1 VQTTLAVDE
10 AEDIAAVLRRR
21 FPALVEPRSADVCY
35 ATTNR
40 QAAVR
45 AVAAEADR
53 LVVVG
58 AANSSNSVRLAEV
71 GSRAGVDARRVDHAG
86 ELDLAWLAGAARV
99 AVTAGASAPEHLVD
113 GVVAVLRGLGPVT
126 VTSRSTTTEDVRF
139 TLPKEVS

>member
-1 VQTTLAVDE
+1 MQTTLAVDE
-10 AEDIAAVLRRR
+10 AERIAAVLRRR
-21 FPALVEPRSADVCY
+21 FPALVEPRSADICY

-58 AANSSNSVRLAEV
+58 SANSSNSVRLAEV
-71 GSRAGVDARRVDHAG
+71 GARAGVAARRVDDAG
-86 ELDLAWLAGAARV
+86 ELDLAWLAGARRI
-99 AVTAGASAPEHLVD
+99 AVTAGASAPDHLVD
-113 GVVAVLRGLGPVT
+113 GVVDVLRGLGPVT
-126 VTSRSTTTEDVRF
+126 LTPRPTTTEDVHF